1 MLCFSFLF
9 VHFVKFA
16 TQYNYLIMKK
26 LILPLLSGIILSSC
40 VSQKEHAALVTKNKE
55 TEEQLLQVKTNLQK
69 CLIEKESRD
78 SKVFALTE
86 QVKYLKEDK
95 KTALKQVENLTVLT
109 QSSSDNI
116 KNVISQLSEK
126 DKYINGVRKAM
137 TQKDSLNLAIK
148 YHLTKN
154 LTEGIQDE
162 DIEVNVEKTVV
173 LISISDK
180 MLFKSGSYKVTD
192 KAYSVL
198 EKIAKVINDQPK
210 MDVMI
215 EGHTDATPI
224 SRDLIQDNW
233 DLSALRATSITRVLQ
248 TKFNVSPGRL
258 IAAGRSQYVP
268 LAENDTPENRAK
280 NRRTKI
286 VIMPQ
291 LNQFFN
297 LLEQD
302 APKK

>member
-1 MLCFSFLF
+1 
-9 VHFVKFA
+9 
-16 TQYNYLIMKK
+16 MKK
-26 LILPLLSGIILSSC
+26 TSLLLLTGILVSSC
-40 VSQKEHAALVTKNKE
+40 VAKKKLVALQAKHDETK
-55 TEEQLLQVKTNLQK
+55 TELLNVKTNLQK
-69 CLIEKESRD
+69 CIIEKEKED
-78 SKVFALTE
+78 TKVFTLTE
-86 QVKYLKEDK
+86 QVKALKEDK

-126 DKYINGVRKAM
+126 DKYINGVREAM

-148 YHLTKN
+148 YHLTQN
-154 LTEGIQDE
+154 LTDGIQDK

-173 LISISDK
+173 FISISDK
-180 MLFKSGSYKVTD
+180 LLFKSGSYNVTD
-192 KAYSVL
+192 NAYTIL
-198 EKIAKVINDQPK
+198 EKIAKVINDQPE
-210 MDVMI
+210 MEVMI

-224 SRDLIQDNW
+224 KRNIIQDNW
-233 DLSALRATSITRVLQ
+233 DLSALRATSITRILQ
-248 TKFNVSPGRL
+248 YKFGVQPNRL

-268 LAENDTPENRAK
+268 LAENDTPQNKAK

-286 VIMPQ
+286 IIMPK

-302 APKK
+302 ASK

>member
-1 MLCFSFLF
+1 
-9 VHFVKFA
+9 
-16 TQYNYLIMKK
+16 MKQ
-26 LILPLLSGIILSSC
+26 LAVLLLTTIILSSC
-40 VSQKEHAALVTKNKE
+40 VAKKEFVALQEKHEQTK
-55 TEEQLLQVKTNLQK
+55 TELVNVKTNLQK
-69 CLIEKESRD
+69 CLIEQETENTR
-78 SKVFALTE
+78 ALSLAE
-86 QVKYLKEDK
+86 QVKALKEDK

-126 DKYINGVRKAM
+126 DKYINGVREAM

-148 YHLTKN
+148 FHLTQN
-154 LTEGIQDE
+154 LTNGIQDE

-173 LISISDK
+173 FISISDK
-180 MLFKSGSYKVTD
+180 LLFKSGSYTITE
-192 KAYSVL
+192 KAFPVL
-198 EKIAKVINDQPK
+198 EKVATVINSQPD

-224 SRDLIQDNW
+224 SNEIITDNW
-233 DLSALRATSITRVLQ
+233 DLSALRATSITRILQ
-248 TKFNVSPGRL
+248 YKFGVQPNRL

-268 LAENDTPENRAK
+268 LAENNTPGNKAK

-286 VIMPQ
+286 IIMPK
-291 LNQFFN
+291 LNQFFD

-302 APKK
+302 AK